1 MESDIIR
8 SEPTTIRFMSTRS
21 RIGIL
26 NQDGSIE
33 SVYHHS
39 DGYPEWLGVV
49 LKNKYSDSVK
59 VRELMELGDISCIHT
74 RRTWEGKELEKP
86 DIKTYTQR
94 GQNTQAMGHE
104 DLAEYVMFDPSM
116 IEFSYLWN
124 TDLNEWKC
132 YKSTWDYY
140 WNIPLAPKT
149 VEIPNES
156 RCLTPSDFD

>member
-1 MESDIIR
+1 MRSDIVIN
-8 SEPTTIRFMSTRS
+8 EPTTIRFMSTRS

-59 VRELMELGDISCIHT
+59 VRDLMELGDISCIHT

-86 DIKTYTQR
+86 AIKTYNQR
-94 GQNTQAMGHE
+94 GEHTQAMDHE
-104 DLAEYVMFDPSM
+104 DLIDFVMHDPSM

-132 YKSTWDYY
+132 YKSTWDYD
-140 WNIPLAPKT
+140 WNIPLAPET

>member
-1 MESDIIR
+1 
-8 SEPTTIRFMSTRS
+8 MSTNS

-49 LKNKYSDSVK
+49 LKKKFSSSIK
-59 VRELMELGDISCIHT
+59 VRDLMELGDISCIHT
-74 RRTWEGKELEKP
+74 RNTWGEEVLEKP
-86 DIKTYTQR
+86 AIRTFNQR
-94 GQNTQAMGHE
+94 GEKTQAMEHE
-104 DLAEYVMFDPSM
+104 DLAEYVMFDPVA

-132 YKSTWDYY
+132 YKSTWDFD
-140 WNIPLAPKT
+140 WNIPLTPET

-156 RCLTPSDFD
+156 SFDFD